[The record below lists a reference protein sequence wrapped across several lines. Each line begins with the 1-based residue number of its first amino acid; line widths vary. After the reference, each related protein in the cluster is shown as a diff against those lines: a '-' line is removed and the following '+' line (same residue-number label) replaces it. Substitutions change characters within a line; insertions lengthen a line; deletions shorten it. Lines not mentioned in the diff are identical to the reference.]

1 MIGVHKRDRANE
13 TERTLGHAMST
24 STSPLLAPPLSA
36 KLWGTTEEVQFERV
50 ADVLDWAR
58 HQREAWVASE
68 PPSHHLSQV
77 WKGQQSCINSLEQTA
92 IQLERLLQK
101 SDEDRS
107 DQERAEIQQ
116 SASALRKRLS
126 QFGTGDAI
134 STSHPHFATIQ
145 ALAETDPNA
154 GAALLTA
161 CLATG
166 NNVLQQSGQFD
177 AIARIGA
184 TPFHDDARKKVLK
197 TLKSELTTLKKNAE
211 TDLSALR
218 TAMDEHAN
226 AAQTNVQDHEEAV
239 REREKEWSGLVE
251 KWGNEWLELKRVYDE
266 KLALL
271 APTEYWRTRATN
283 HREKA
288 KHYAIAF
295 GVTLTVF
302 LALFAFLAIGYLLKP
317 AEGSVL
323 LVVLP
328 VLIPAFAGV
337 WVLRILGRL
346 LSENLAISQDASER
360 ETMVKTFL
368 SLMRDE
374 TTGKTVITDD
384 DRRLILHALFRQSAV
399 TSADDTPPIHWL
411 QSFKT
416 K

>member
-1 MIGVHKRDRANE
+1 
-13 TERTLGHAMST
+13 MSA

-50 ADVLDWAR
+50 VDVLDWAR
-58 HQREAWVASE
+58 HQSEAWATAQ
-68 PPSHHLSQV
+68 PTNRHLSQV
-77 WKGQQSCINSLEQTA
+77 WKGQKAYINSLEQTA
-92 IQLERLLQK
+92 VQLERLLQK
-101 SDEDRS
+101 PDDERS

-116 SASALRKRLS
+116 SASALHKRLS
-126 QFGTGDAI
+126 HFATGEAI
-134 STSHPHFATIQ
+134 STSHPHFAAIQ
-145 ALAETDPNA
+145 ALAEFDANA

-161 CLATG
+161 CLANG
-166 NNVLQQSGQFD
+166 NNALAQLGQLD

-184 TPFHDDARKKVLK
+184 TPFHDEARKKAVR
-197 TLKSELTTLKKNAE
+197 TLKSELTTLKRNAE

-218 TAMDEHAN
+218 TAMDEHTN
-226 AAQTNVQDHEEAV
+226 AAQTNIEHHKEAV
-239 REREKEWSGLVE
+239 RERGEEWSGLVE

-295 GVTLTVF
+295 GVTLTIF

-323 LVVLP
+323 LIVLP
-328 VLIPAFAGV
+328 VLVPAFAGV